1 MPAIDEF
8 RALHRPGKPLILFNV
23 WDAGSARAVAQEG
36 ARAIATGSYGVAGA
50 QGFEDDES
58 FPITEVLSN
67 ARRIITATDLPVT
80 VDFSAGYGDSPEAA
94 GRSVTAVAALG
105 AVGINLED
113 QLPGENELNPI
124 PAQMKRLRAAAD
136 SGLFI
141 NARCDVFLDVP
152 AEGHDAERTAIAIDR
167 ARAYADAGG
176 SGFFIGF
183 TADRRAIAAICEQ
196 SPIPVNALWTPLA
209 EGGFASHAEL
219 ADLGVARISHGVRP
233 WFAAMAWLRQA
244 ARAVHGGAAPPYDG

>member
-136 SGLFI
+136 SSTRDAMCFLMFRPKVTMQGEPPSLSIGPGPMPMPGPVASSSASLPIAGL
-141 NARCDVFLDVP
+141 
-152 AEGHDAERTAIAIDR
+152 
-167 ARAYADAGG
+167 
-176 SGFFIGF
+176 S
-183 TADRRAIAAICEQ
+183 RR
-196 SPIPVNALWTPLA
+196 
-209 EGGFASHAEL
+209 FAS
-219 ADLGVARISHGVRP
+219 SHQSR
-233 WFAAMAWLRQA
+233 
-244 ARAVHGGAAPPYDG
+244 

>member
-50 QGFEDDES
+50 QGLEDDES

-94 GRSVTAVAALG
+94 GGPSRLWRPSARSGSIWKTSC
-105 AVGINLED
+105 
-113 QLPGENELNPI
+113 
-124 PAQMKRLRAAAD
+124 RAKMN
-136 SGLFI
+136 SI
-141 NARCDVFLDVP
+141 R
-152 AEGHDAERTAIAIDR
+152 
-167 ARAYADAGG
+167 
-176 SGFFIGF
+176 S
-183 TADRRAIAAICEQ
+183 
-196 SPIPVNALWTPLA
+196 
-209 EGGFASHAEL
+209 
-219 ADLGVARISHGVRP
+219 RP
-233 WFAAMAWLRQA
+233 K
-244 ARAVHGGAAPPYDG
+244 